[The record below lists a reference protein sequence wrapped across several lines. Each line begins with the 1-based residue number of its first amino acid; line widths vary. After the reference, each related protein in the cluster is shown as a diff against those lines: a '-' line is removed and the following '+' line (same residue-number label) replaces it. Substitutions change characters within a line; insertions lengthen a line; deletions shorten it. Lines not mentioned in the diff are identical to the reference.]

1 MVSNTPGC
9 ADVSDDTILG
19 SIDGGGSREE
29 YVIADISADDAWL
42 SMRAADAPTL
52 PAWR

>member
-1 MVSNTPGC
+1 MVSKPHTTA
-9 ADVSDDTILG
+9 ADETVVG
-19 SIDGGGSREE
+19 SIDSTDSSDE

-42 SMRAADAPTL
+42 SMRADEAMTL